1 MANVGTGSR
10 NGGKGNTRIKH
21 RTGANADDHGLW
33 SQPAL
38 LNLLAD
44 LLFFLAVI
52 MLVWEGAQI
61 LQRLPVVPLKQLIVA
76 ASVDKVSPAQIE
88 QTARTAITGNFFT
101 VNLEQAQVAFERL
114 PWVRRASLRRVWPD
128 GLELALEEHHAVA
141 RWTPQDGEARLVN
154 DRGEIFGA
162 VSAESL
168 PAFSGPEESAPR
180 VLDRYREFSGMLATI
195 ERVPVAVRL
204 SPREAWQVKLDDGVV
219 LELGRDQPKAPLA
232 ERLVRFTTHY
242 GAVKNRLH
250 AIGVVDMRYPNGFAL
265 GTGAS

>member
-1 MANVGTGSR
+1 MANVGTGSG
-10 NGGKGNTRIKH
+10 NGGRRNARVRHKTA
-21 RTGANADDHGLW
+21 ANAADHGLW

-44 LLFFLAVI
+44 LLFFLAAV
-52 MLVWEGAQI
+52 MLAWEGAQV
-61 LQRLPVVPLKQLIVA
+61 LQRLPLAPLKQLIVA

-88 QTARTAITGNFFT
+88 QTARAAITGNFFT
-101 VNLEQAQVAFERL
+101 VNLEQAQAAFERL

-128 GLELALEEHHAVA
+128 GIELVLEEHHPVA
-141 RWTPQDGEARLVN
+141 RWTPQNGEARLVN
-154 DRGEIFGA
+154 DRGEVFGA

-168 PAFSGPEESAPR
+168 PVFSGPEESAAR
-180 VLDRYREFSGMLATI
+180 VLGRYREFSEALATI
-195 ERVPVAVRL
+195 ARVPVAVRL

-242 GAVKNRLH
+242 GAVKDRLH

-265 GTGAS
+265 RTSAS